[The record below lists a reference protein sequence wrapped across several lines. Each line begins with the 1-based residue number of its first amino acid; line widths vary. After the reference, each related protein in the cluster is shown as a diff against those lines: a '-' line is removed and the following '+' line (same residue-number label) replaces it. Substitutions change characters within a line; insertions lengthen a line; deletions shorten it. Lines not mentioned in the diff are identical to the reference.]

1 MIGVSRGGEGA
12 LLIGSTYPRL
22 VHGVVGLV
30 ASNVVNP
37 STDGHS
43 PAWTLHGTPLAHV
56 ERAEFGQPDPADH
69 PRVFIRAER
78 ISGPILT
85 FSGGDD
91 LLWPSSSYM
100 TVLEQRLEER
110 HFARPHRDV
119 DYGTAG
125 HLLGSAIPYLPAA
138 SESGYGGSPAA
149 DAAARAA
156 LWPRM
161 LEFMRGLRGD

>member
-1 MIGVSRGGEGA
+1 V
-12 LLIGSTYPRL
+12 
-22 VHGVVGLV
+22 
-30 ASNVVNP
+30 
-37 STDGHS
+37 
-43 PAWTLHGTPLAHV
+43 AHV
-56 ERAEFGQPDPADH
+56 DGTEFGNPDPEDHAD
-69 PRVFIRAER
+69 VFMHAER
-78 ISGPILT
+78 ISGPVRT

-100 TVLEQRLEER
+100 TVLKQRLDER

-125 HLLGSAIPYLPAA
+125 PLVGSAIPYLPAA
-138 SESGYGGSPAA
+138 TVSGYGGSPAA

-161 LEFMRGLRGD
+161 LAFMRGLRGA